1 MARKR
6 RNSGKLRPYQADMV
20 NKIFEAA
27 RPTRR
32 PRPGMTAPPGSRVPG
47 APKSPG
53 ITPRPGPGANIGRP
67 RPGAARPRPL
77 AKIPTK
83 LAQAGFKAASPSM
96 IAQLQK
102 ALANRNPQFSGFTGT
117 GRRPGGA
124 GMGLGA
130 MLGRLDRVPGGMSPG
145 PMGRPTGMRPGGGPQ
160 LQDFRLTQAAGIA
173 GRPVNSYAEADRI
186 MAQRGGTGATGG
198 MPPQTGGNPFRQSRK
213 MAEGGEVLKTPI
225 DKLPNKGLKKLA
237 KSPKGRKAVARMGFK
252 DGGIAKGGKCPSRG
266 TIRGTGAAIRGVGFK
281 GIK

>member
-1 MARKR
+1 MQKR
-6 RNSGKLRPYQADMV
+6 IIRPGV
-20 NKIFEAA
+20 LGSPGF
-27 RPTRR
+27 RPGGRR
-32 PRPGMTAPPGSRVPG
+32 PGVR
-47 APKSPG
+47 
-53 ITPRPGPGANIGRP
+53 

-83 LAQAGFKAASPSM
+83 LAQAGFKAANPTM

-102 ALANRNPQFSGFTGT
+102 TLANRYPGARPG

-130 MLGRLDRVPGGMSPG
+130 MLGQLDRVPGGMSPG
-145 PMGRPTGMRPGGGPQ
+145 PMGRPTGMRPGSRDPGFYAS
-160 LQDFRLTQAAGIA
+160 L
-173 GRPVNSYAEADRI
+173 GRDRTDMADRVNLTKNL
-186 MAQRGGTGATGG
+186 RGGTAATGG
-198 MPPQTGGNPFRQSRK
+198 RPPQTGGNPFAGQQNLRG
-213 MAEGGEVLKTPI
+213 MFAEGGEVLKTPI

-237 KSPKGRKAVARMGFK
+237 KSPKGRKAVARMGFRN
-252 DGGIAKGGKCPSRG
+252 GGMAKGGKCPSRG

>member
-1 MARKR
+1 MQKR
-6 RNSGKLRPYQADMV
+6 IIRPGV
-20 NKIFEAA
+20 LGSPGF
-27 RPTRR
+27 RPGGRR
-32 PRPGMTAPPGSRVPG
+32 PGVRRPGVR
-47 APKSPG
+47 
-53 ITPRPGPGANIGRP
+53 

-83 LAQAGFKAASPSM
+83 LAQAGFKAANPTM

-102 ALANRNPQFSGFTGT
+102 TLANRYPGARPG

-130 MLGRLDRVPGGMSPG
+130 MLGQLDRVPGGMSPG
-145 PMGRPTGMRPGGGPQ
+145 PMGRPTGMRPGSRDPGFYGEK
-160 LQDFRLTQAAGIA
+160 FRTDM
-173 GRPVNSYAEADRI
+173 ADRVSLLDRGRKNFTDGL
-186 MAQRGGTGATGG
+186 RGGTGATGG
-198 MPPQTGGNPFRQSRK
+198 RPPQTGGNPFRDSPSMK
-213 MAEGGEVLKTPI
+213 MAQGFNEGGEVLKPPI

>member
-1 MARKR
+1 MQKR
-6 RNSGKLRPYQADMV
+6 IIRPGV
-20 NKIFEAA
+20 LGSPGF
-27 RPTRR
+27 RPGGRR
-32 PRPGMTAPPGSRVPG
+32 PGVR
-47 APKSPG
+47 
-53 ITPRPGPGANIGRP
+53 

-83 LAQAGFKAASPSM
+83 LAQAGFKAANPTM

-102 ALANRNPQFSGFTGT
+102 TLANRYPGARPG

-130 MLGRLDRVPGGMSPG
+130 MLGQLDRVPGGMSPG
-145 PMGRPTGMRPGGGPQ
+145 PMGRPTGMRPGSRDPGFYAS
-160 LQDFRLTQAAGIA
+160 L
-173 GRPVNSYAEADRI
+173 GRDRTDMADRVNLTKNL
-186 MAQRGGTGATGG
+186 RGGTAATGG
-198 MPPQTGGNPFRQSRK
+198 RPPQTGGNPFAGQQNLRG
-213 MAEGGEVLKTPI
+213 MFAEGGEVLKTPI
-225 DKLPNKGLKKLA
+225 DNLPNKGLKKLA

>member
-1 MARKR
+1 MQKR
-6 RNSGKLRPYQADMV
+6 IV
-20 NKIFEAA
+20 
-27 RPTRR
+27 RPTMLGGRR
-32 PRPGMTAPPGSRVPG
+32 PGGRPP
-47 APKSPG
+47 
-53 ITPRPGPGANIGRP
+53 ITPRPGVR

-145 PMGRPTGMRPGGGPQ
+145 PMGRPTGMRP
-160 LQDFRLTQAAGIA
+160 
-173 GRPVNSYAEADRI
+173 DRI
-186 MAQRGGTGATGG
+186 FQKRGGTAATGG
-198 MPPQTGGNPFRQSRK
+198 RPPRTGMQRGTTGSNPFAGGGQ
-213 MAEGGEVLKTPI
+213 MFAEGGEVLKTPV
-225 DKLPNKGLKKLA
+225 DKLPNEGLKKLA

-266 TIRGTGAAIRGVGFK
+266 TIRGTGAAVRGVGFK

>member
-1 MARKR
+1 MQKR
-6 RNSGKLRPYQADMV
+6 IIRPGV
-20 NKIFEAA
+20 LGGLSSLGA
-27 RPTRR
+27 RPGRR
-32 PRPGMTAPPGSRVPG
+32 PGVRRPGVR
-47 APKSPG
+47 
-53 ITPRPGPGANIGRP
+53 

-77 AKIPTK
+77 ARIPTQ
-83 LAQAGFKAASPSM
+83 LAKAGFKAASPSM

-102 ALANRNPQFSGFTGT
+102 TLANRKPGLGSLGT

-130 MLGRLDRVPGGMSPG
+130 MLGQLDRVPGGMSPG
-145 PMGRPTGMRPGGGPQ
+145 PMGRPKGMRPGGGPQ
-160 LQDFRLTQAAGIA
+160 LQDFKLTQAAGIA
-173 GRPVNSYAEADRI
+173 GRPVNSYGEADRI

-225 DKLPNKGLKKLA
+225 DELPNKGLKKLA

>member
-1 MARKR
+1 MRKR
-6 RNSGKLRPYQADMV
+6 TMRPTMLGARRPGVRRPSGRRPGGRRIPKKLAELG
-20 NKIFEAA
+20 FTAA
-27 RPTRR
+27 RPGT
-32 PRPGMTAPPGSRVPG
+32 GSFMSVPSVG
-47 APKSPG
+47 DFNLPKMEAD
-53 ITPRPGPGANIGRP
+53 R
-67 RPGAARPRPL
+67 
-77 AKIPTK
+77 K
-83 LAQAGFKAASPSM
+83 
-96 IAQLQK
+96 K
-102 ALANRNPQFSGFTGT
+102 ALKGLLDAGGLVNVLGGPRKPNPG

-130 MLGRLDRVPGGMSPG
+130 MLGQLDRVPGGMSPG
-145 PMGRPTGMRPGGGPQ
+145 PRGRPKGMRPGSRDPG
-160 LQDFRLTQAAGIA
+160 F
-173 GRPVNSYAEADRI
+173 YASLVRDRTDMADRVSLTDRL
-186 MAQRGGTGATGG
+186 RGGTGATGG

>member
-1 MARKR
+1 MQKR
-6 RNSGKLRPYQADMV
+6 IIRPGV
-20 NKIFEAA
+20 LGSPGF
-27 RPTRR
+27 RPGGRR
-32 PRPGMTAPPGSRVPG
+32 PGVR
-47 APKSPG
+47 
-53 ITPRPGPGANIGRP
+53 

-83 LAQAGFKAASPSM
+83 LAQAGFKAANPTM

-102 ALANRNPQFSGFTGT
+102 TLANRYPGARPG

-130 MLGRLDRVPGGMSPG
+130 MLGQLDRVPGGMSPG
-145 PMGRPTGMRPGGGPQ
+145 PMGRPTGMRPGSRDPGFYAS
-160 LQDFRLTQAAGIA
+160 L
-173 GRPVNSYAEADRI
+173 GRDRTDMADRVNLTKNL
-186 MAQRGGTGATGG
+186 RGGTAANGG
-198 MPPQTGGNPFRQSRK
+198 RPPQTGGNPFAGQQNLRG
-213 MAEGGEVLKTPI
+213 MFAEGGEVLKTPI

-237 KSPKGRKAVARMGFK
+237 KSPKGRKAVARMGFRN
-252 DGGIAKGGKCPSRG
+252 GGMAKGGKCPSRG

>member
-102 ALANRNPQFSGFTGT
+102 ALANRNPQFPDE
-117 GRRPGGA
+117 RRI
-124 GMGLGA
+124 
-130 MLGRLDRVPGGMSPG
+130 DR
-145 PMGRPTGMRPGGGPQ
+145 
-160 LQDFRLTQAAGIA
+160 
-173 GRPVNSYAEADRI
+173 
-186 MAQRGGTGATGG
+186 
-198 MPPQTGGNPFRQSRK
+198 
-213 MAEGGEVLKTPI
+213 
-225 DKLPNKGLKKLA
+225 
-237 KSPKGRKAVARMGFK
+237 
-252 DGGIAKGGKCPSRG
+252 
-266 TIRGTGAAIRGVGFK
+266 
-281 GIK
+281 

>member
-1 MARKR
+1 MQKR
-6 RNSGKLRPYQADMV
+6 IV
-20 NKIFEAA
+20 
-27 RPTRR
+27 RPTMLGGRR
-32 PRPGMTAPPGSRVPG
+32 PGGRPP
-47 APKSPG
+47 
-53 ITPRPGPGANIGRP
+53 ITPRPGGR

-83 LAQAGFKAASPSM
+83 LAQAGFKAASPTM

-102 ALANRNPQFSGFTGT
+102 ALAKANNRYPGARPG

-145 PMGRPTGMRPGGGPQ
+145 PMGRPTGMRPGRT
-160 LQDFRLTQAAGIA
+160 DM
-173 GRPVNSYAEADRI
+173 ADRVGLVSGLPEGL
-186 MAQRGGTGATGG
+186 RGGTGATGG
-198 MPPQTGGNPFRQSRK
+198 RPPQTGGNPFAGDALQTF
-213 MAEGGEVLKTPI
+213 AEGGEVLKTPI

-237 KSPKGRKAVARMGFK
+237 KSPKGRKAVARMGFRN
-252 DGGIAKGGKCPSRG
+252 GGMAKGGKCPSRG

>member
-1 MARKR
+1 MQKR
-6 RNSGKLRPYQADMV
+6 IIRPGV
-20 NKIFEAA
+20 LGSPGF
-27 RPTRR
+27 RPGGRR
-32 PRPGMTAPPGSRVPG
+32 PGIRRPGIR
-47 APKSPG
+47 
-53 ITPRPGPGANIGRP
+53 RPGVR
-67 RPGAARPRPL
+67 RPGAARPRPA

-83 LAQAGFKAASPSM
+83 MAELGFKAARPGDLAAFRLPKNDAAAKNALKNLYEKTM
-96 IAQLQK
+96 ADR
-102 ALANRNPQFSGFTGT
+102 LANQYRNPN
-117 GRRPGGA
+117 GRRPGGG

-145 PMGRPTGMRPGGGPQ
+145 PMGRPTGMRPGRT
-160 LQDFRLTQAAGIA
+160 DM
-173 GRPVNSYAEADRI
+173 ADRVSLTDRL
-186 MAQRGGTGATGG
+186 RGGTGATGG
-198 MPPQTGGNPFRQSRK
+198 RPPQTGGNPFAGQQNLRG
-213 MAEGGEVLKTPI
+213 MFAEGGEVLKTPI

>member
-1 MARKR
+1 MQKR
-6 RNSGKLRPYQADMV
+6 IIRPGMLGGLSSL
-20 NKIFEAA
+20 AA
-27 RPTRR
+27 RPGRR
-32 PRPGMTAPPGSRVPG
+32 PGGRRPG
-47 APKSPG
+47 
-53 ITPRPGPGANIGRP
+53 GR
-67 RPGAARPRPL
+67 RPGAARPRPA

-83 LAQAGFKAASPSM
+83 MAELGFKTMRPGTGLQPPQM
-96 IAQLQK
+96 QAQKSLKGLYEK
-102 ALANRNPQFSGFTGT
+102 AMADRLANQYRNPA

-130 MLGRLDRVPGGMSPG
+130 MLNRLDRLPGGMSPG
-145 PMGRPTGMRPGGGPQ
+145 PMGRPTGMRPGGGIQ
-160 LQDFRLTQAAGIA
+160 AQDFKLTQAAGIA

-198 MPPQTGGNPFRQSRK
+198 RPPQTGGDPFAGAKKDMAKSQLLGGQKNLRG
-213 MAEGGEVLKTPI
+213 MFAEGGEVLKTPI

-252 DGGIAKGGKCPSRG
+252 EGGIAKGGKCPSRG

>member
-1 MARKR
+1 MQKR
-6 RNSGKLRPYQADMV
+6 IIRPGVLGA
-20 NKIFEAA
+20 
-27 RPTRR
+27 RR
-32 PRPGMTAPPGSRVPG
+32 PGVR
-47 APKSPG
+47 
-53 ITPRPGPGANIGRP
+53 

-83 LAQAGFKAASPSM
+83 MAELGFKAARPGDLASFRLPKND
-96 IAQLQK
+96 AAAKNALKGLYEK
-102 ALANRNPQFSGFTGT
+102 AMADRLKNQYRNPN
-117 GRRPGGA
+117 GRRPGGG

-145 PMGRPTGMRPGGGPQ
+145 PMGRPTGMRPGRT
-160 LQDFRLTQAAGIA
+160 DM
-173 GRPVNSYAEADRI
+173 ADRVSLTD
-186 MAQRGGTGATGG
+186 RLKGGTGATGG
-198 MPPQTGGNPFRQSRK
+198 RPPQTGGNPFADAKKNMMKDNLLGGQQNLRG
-213 MAEGGEVLKTPI
+213 MFAEGGEVLKTPI

-252 DGGIAKGGKCPSRG
+252 DGGIAKGGKCPSRR

>member
-1 MARKR
+1 MQKR
-6 RNSGKLRPYQADMV
+6 IIRPGV
-20 NKIFEAA
+20 LGSPGF
-27 RPTRR
+27 RPGGRR
-32 PRPGMTAPPGSRVPG
+32 PGVRRPGVR
-47 APKSPG
+47 
-53 ITPRPGPGANIGRP
+53 
-67 RPGAARPRPL
+67 RPGAARPRPA

-83 LAQAGFKAASPSM
+83 MAELGFKAARPGDLAAFRLPKNDAAAKNALKNLYEKTM
-96 IAQLQK
+96 ADR
-102 ALANRNPQFSGFTGT
+102 LANQYRNPN
-117 GRRPGGA
+117 GRRPGGG

-145 PMGRPTGMRPGGGPQ
+145 PMGRPTGMRPGTMSRPTGMRPGRTDTGNDPFANARKDMLLGGQ
-160 LQDFRLTQAAGIA
+160 QNL
-173 GRPVNSYAEADRI
+173 
-186 MAQRGGTGATGG
+186 RG
-198 MPPQTGGNPFRQSRK
+198 MF
-213 MAEGGEVLKTPI
+213 AEGGEVLKTPI

>member
-6 RNSGKLRPYQADMV
+6 RNYASGFI
-20 NKIFEAA
+20 NKIFEEN
-27 RPTRR
+27 RPSRR
-32 PRPGMTAPPGSRVPG
+32 PP
-47 APKSPG
+47 
-53 ITPRPGPGANIGRP
+53 ITPRPGVR

-77 AKIPTK
+77 ARIPTK
-83 LAQAGFKAASPSM
+83 LAEAGFKAASPSM
-96 IAQLQK
+96 IMQLQK
-102 ALANRNPQFSGFTGT
+102 SLANRNPLLGSVGT

-124 GMGLGA
+124 GIGLGK
-130 MLGRLDRVPGGMSPG
+130 MLGQLDRVPGGMSPG
-145 PMGRPTGMRPGGGPQ
+145 PMGRPTGMRPGSRDPGFYAS
-160 LQDFRLTQAAGIA
+160 L
-173 GRPVNSYAEADRI
+173 GRDRTDMADRVSLTDRL
-186 MAQRGGTGATGG
+186 RGGTGATGG

>member
-1 MARKR
+1 MQKR
-6 RNSGKLRPYQADMV
+6 IV
-20 NKIFEAA
+20 
-27 RPTRR
+27 RPTMLGGRR
-32 PRPGMTAPPGSRVPG
+32 PGGRPP
-47 APKSPG
+47 
-53 ITPRPGPGANIGRP
+53 ITPRPGVR

-83 LAQAGFKAASPSM
+83 AAELGFKVRRPGTG
-96 IAQLQK
+96 LQPPQMQAKNALKGLYEK
-102 ALANRNPQFSGFTGT
+102 AMADRLANQYRNPN

-145 PMGRPTGMRPGGGPQ
+145 PMGRPTGMRPGRT
-160 LQDFRLTQAAGIA
+160 DM
-173 GRPVNSYAEADRI
+173 ADRVSLTDRL
-186 MAQRGGTGATGG
+186 RGGTGATGG

>member
-1 MARKR
+1 MQKR
-6 RNSGKLRPYQADMV
+6 IIRPGV
-20 NKIFEAA
+20 LGSPGF
-27 RPTRR
+27 RPGGRR
-32 PRPGMTAPPGSRVPG
+32 PGVRRPGVR
-47 APKSPG
+47 
-53 ITPRPGPGANIGRP
+53 

-83 LAQAGFKAASPSM
+83 AAELGFKVRRPNAG
-96 IAQLQK
+96 LQPPQMEAKNALKGLYEK
-102 ALANRNPQFSGFTGT
+102 AMADRLANQYRNPN
-117 GRRPGGA
+117 GRRPGGG

-160 LQDFRLTQAAGIA
+160 LQDFKLTQAAGIA

-237 KSPKGRKAVARMGFK
+237 KSPKGRKAVARMGFRN
-252 DGGIAKGGKCPSRG
+252 GGMAKGGKCPSRG

>member
-1 MARKR
+1 MQKR
-6 RNSGKLRPYQADMV
+6 IIRPGV
-20 NKIFEAA
+20 LGSPGF
-27 RPTRR
+27 RPGGRR
-32 PRPGMTAPPGSRVPG
+32 PGVRRPGVR
-47 APKSPG
+47 
-53 ITPRPGPGANIGRP
+53 
-67 RPGAARPRPL
+67 RPGAVRPRPL

-83 LAQAGFKAASPSM
+83 MAELGFKAGRPGIGQPTLRLPKDDAAAKNALKKM
-96 IAQLQK
+96 YEMQLK
-102 ALANRNPQFSGFTGT
+102 NIGEMKLANRNPN
-117 GRRPGGA
+117 GRRPGGG

-145 PMGRPTGMRPGGGPQ
+145 PMGRPTGMRPGRT
-160 LQDFRLTQAAGIA
+160 DM
-173 GRPVNSYAEADRI
+173 ADRVSLTDRL
-186 MAQRGGTGATGG
+186 RGGTGATGG
-198 MPPQTGGNPFRQSRK
+198 RPPQTGGNPFAGQQNLRG
-213 MAEGGEVLKTPI
+213 MFAEGGEVLKTPI

>member
-1 MARKR
+1 MQKR
-6 RNSGKLRPYQADMV
+6 IIRPGV
-20 NKIFEAA
+20 LGSPGF
-27 RPTRR
+27 RPGGRR
-32 PRPGMTAPPGSRVPG
+32 PGVRRPGVR
-47 APKSPG
+47 
-53 ITPRPGPGANIGRP
+53 

-83 LAQAGFKAASPSM
+83 MAELGFKVRRPNFR
-96 IAQLQK
+96 LQPPQMEAKNALKGLYEK
-102 ALANRNPQFSGFTGT
+102 AMADRLKNQYRNPN
-117 GRRPGGA
+117 GRRPGGG

-145 PMGRPTGMRPGGGPQ
+145 PMGRPTGMRPGRT
-160 LQDFRLTQAAGIA
+160 DM
-173 GRPVNSYAEADRI
+173 ADRVSLTD
-186 MAQRGGTGATGG
+186 RLKGGTGATGG
-198 MPPQTGGNPFRQSRK
+198 RPPQTGGNPFADAKKNMMKDNLLGGQQNLRG
-213 MAEGGEVLKTPI
+213 MFAEGGEVLKTPI